1 MSRAARNLRIFGKLI
16 KYAFVLLIILI
27 NLFLIWR
34 IFSTSD
40 PSSLKALSPNE
51 ALAEAYEKNPS
62 LDSMFSQEQRS
73 TTSTERNYGYFSVSR
88 VVFIPEA
95 NQIQLIFRYNN
106 GTLRSTQNDFGLDTA
121 PSRDEEVYDVSLLI
135 VSDLTPEN
143 EEDNL
148 STDNSAVKKTRIKP
162 SYSISEQSTL
172 YNYRRLVFDLGEL
185 DLAAMVNDG
194 TLISV
199 FADVYYNSALDYEA
213 EPYGTLC
220 LYDYITETKPAK
232 LSSADKKALNEFAG
246 K

>member
-1 MSRAARNLRIFGKLI
+1 MSRAARNFRILGKTI
-16 KYAFVLLIILI
+16 KYAFILLIVFI
-27 NLFLIWR
+27 NAFLIWR
-34 IFSTSD
+34 VFTTSD
-40 PSSLKALSPNE
+40 PASIKSLSPND

-95 NQIQLIFRYNN
+95 NQIQMIFKYNN
-106 GTLRSTQNDFGLDTA
+106 GTLRRTQEDFELETP
-121 PSRDEEVYDVSLLI
+121 PSREEDIYDVSLLI
-135 VSDLTPEN
+135 VTDLTPDDK
-143 EEDNL
+143 EDNL
-148 STDNSAVKKTRIKP
+148 SSEENAVTQTRIKP
-162 SYSISEQSTL
+162 SYSVSEQKTL

-185 DLAAMVNDG
+185 DLSELVDDG

-199 FADVYYNSALDYEA
+199 FADVYYNGAIDYEK

-220 LYDYITETKPAK
+220 LYDYITETSPVK
-232 LSSADKKALNEFAG
+232 LSSAEKKALESYLA